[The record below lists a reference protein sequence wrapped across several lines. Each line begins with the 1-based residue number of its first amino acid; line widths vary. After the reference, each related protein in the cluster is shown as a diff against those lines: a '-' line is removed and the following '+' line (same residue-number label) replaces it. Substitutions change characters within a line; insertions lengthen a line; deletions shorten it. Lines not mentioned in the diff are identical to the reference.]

1 METWSIHFCVKPWI
15 YVGLDVWCFSRTTE
29 WRVSLALRVEN
40 MKEHNLI
47 QTLNEALGWELRA
60 TNMYAH
66 YAANIRGIHRLQ
78 LSPLFTEEATES
90 TMHADIVRKAIVKLG
105 GIPVTERNAHEIIH
119 TTQYDEMLVHSLE
132 TETQAATVYAEIMI
146 EIESVGDQEL
156 YDAIEQIY
164 LAELRSLEELRLLM
178 D

>member
-1 METWSIHFCVKPWI
+1 
-15 YVGLDVWCFSRTTE
+15 
-29 WRVSLALRVEN
+29 

-47 QTLNEALGWELRA
+47 KTLNEALGWELRA
-60 TNMYAH
+60 ANMYAH

-78 LSPLFTEEATES
+78 LSPMFTTEATES

-105 GIPVTERNAHEIIH
+105 GIPVTERNTHPIIH
-119 TTQYDEMLVHSLE
+119 TTQYDEMLVHSLD
-132 TETQAATVYAEIMI
+132 TETRAASVYAAIMLEID
-146 EIESVGDQEL
+146 SVGDQEM

-178 D
+178 E